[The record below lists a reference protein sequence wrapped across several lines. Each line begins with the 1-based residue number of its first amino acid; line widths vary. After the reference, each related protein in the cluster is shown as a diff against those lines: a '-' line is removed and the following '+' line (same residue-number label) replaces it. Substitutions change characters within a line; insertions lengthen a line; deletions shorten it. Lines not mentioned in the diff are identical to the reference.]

1 MTTTQRI
8 RSRTIGAS
16 VPNSSQHEPLM
27 PPAVPIAPLEDD
39 LARTPNGRGR
49 PRRRLLSPVATTDVR
64 SVSARLAGPLL
75 RVALATVFI
84 WFGALKLTGHSPVA
98 GLFRDTFP
106 WANPQLVLVGLG
118 AVEVALGLGLIVF
131 RRGVVVPLA
140 MAMHLCGTFITFV
153 LLPERMFHQGNPLL
167 LTMDAEFV
175 GKNLVLIAALV
186 ALVGTQV
193 STASARHQPT
203 SS

>member
-1 MTTTQRI
+1 VTTTQRTG
-8 RSRTIGAS
+8 SQTIGAS
-16 VPNSSQHEPLM
+16 VPDSSQDETFTPHT
-27 PPAVPIAPLEDD
+27 VPIAPLEDD
-39 LARTPNGRGR
+39 LTRTPNGYGR
-49 PRRRLLSPVATTDVR
+49 PRRRLLGPVATTYVR

-98 GLFRDTFP
+98 GLLRDTFP
-106 WANPQLVLVGLG
+106 WANPQLVLFGLG

-153 LLPERMFHQGNPLL
+153 ILPERMFHQGNPLL

-193 STASARHQPT
+193 STASARRQPT

>member
-1 MTTTQRI
+1 VTTTQRTG
-8 RSRTIGAS
+8 SQTIGAS
-16 VPNSSQHEPLM
+16 VPDSSQDETFTPHT
-27 PPAVPIAPLEDD
+27 VPIARLEDD
-39 LARTPNGRGR
+39 LTRTPNGYGR
-49 PRRRLLSPVATTDVR
+49 PRRRLLGPLATTYVR

-75 RVALATVFI
+75 RLALATVFI

-98 GLFRDTFP
+98 GLLRDTFP
-106 WANPQLVLVGLG
+106 WANPKLVMLGLG
-118 AVEVALGLGLIVF
+118 AVEVALGLGLIAF

-153 LLPERMFHQGNPLL
+153 ILPERMFHQGNPLL

-186 ALVGTQV
+186 ALLGTQN
-193 STASARHQPT
+193 SNGLGKTFSNDC
-203 SS
+203 